1 MSRDPFHQPGVLK
14 APSNLALNPAR
25 EGAATAPL
33 GSLGQAFTTRR
44 VKNFFLISNL
54 NLPSFSLKPL
64 PLVLLYS
71 LRARYTSQAEKHCLQ
86 RFGSASSATGAEQA
100 LTQAAG
106 AANVPSEVRS
116 LHRCGGI
123 YLLARMSAGRGNVPQ
138 RELLGCRP
146 SLCWRSYLQRL
157 AWLCCT
163 ALFAI
168 LSYLSICYFY
178 FKFKEGIVFPK
189 AYLLYTTRL
198 V

>member
-14 APSNLALNPAR
+14 APSNLVLNPAR

-138 RELLGCRP
+138 RELLGCP
-146 SLCWRSYLQRL
+146 SIAVLE
-157 AWLCCT
+157 
-163 ALFAI
+163 I
-168 LSYLSICYFY
+168 LSPAISL
-178 FKFKEGIVFPK
+178 
-189 AYLLYTTRL
+189 ALLYCSVRYPEL
-198 V
+198 SLNLLLLFQIQRRACFS